1 MSEFPSG
8 LDLSGHDLSGA
19 DLRHA
24 NLTGHDLSR
33 ADLTGAD
40 LRGANLRGVNL
51 SEANLSRANLAGA
64 TLAGA
69 NLTGATTTKTIWP
82 AGFTP
87 EPVGGTSELGPT
99 FTVMIEGTLHAW
111 GARTISVPE
120 IRVLGGLPADRP
132 IVQVELAGGED
143 FGPVAERP
151 LKEGEVHELVP
162 LQPGKGVVKHME
174 FRRG

>member
-1 MSEFPSG
+1 MREFPSG

-24 NLTGHDLSR
+24 NLTGHNLSG

-51 SEANLSRANLAGA
+51 SEANLSRANLSGA
-64 TLAGA
+64 SLGGA
-69 NLTGATTTKTIWP
+69 NLTGATSTDTVWP
-82 AGFTP
+82 EGFTP
-87 EPVGGTSELGPT
+87 GPVSGTSELGPT
-99 FTVMIEGTLHAW
+99 FTVMIEGTLYAW
-111 GARTISVPE
+111 GAKTISVPE
-120 IRVLGGLPADRP
+120 IRTLGGLPAGRP

-143 FGPVAERP
+143 YGPVAERP
-151 LKEGEVHELVP
+151 LKEDDVHELVP